1 MSKHIAILNAPFHG
15 HINPTLVV
23 VAELVRRGYRVTYI
37 TTPDFTEKVSSVG
50 AAVAHYTSTWPE
62 GKSAPEKVSDDEMAG
77 GPLKFLL
84 ENEAAVAGAA
94 PHFVGDEPDLLF
106 YDALMH
112 HAGRALATK
121 WSCPAVQ
128 SIPLFASNEHYSLNE
143 ALAGEFPSI
152 TPEHPKLV
160 EFFTRLTEFRETHNL
175 ATGSTGE
182 ILDGIEDL
190 NLVFMARSYQPAG
203 ETFDERF
210 VFVGPSL
217 IDRSTEEHWEPPQ
230 NDNPTLLITLGSV
243 WNARAE
249 FYKKAIAAF
258 ADLDWNVVIATGPNV
273 DPADLG
279 PIPANFEVKQRIPS
293 QLAVLEHGQVF
304 VTHSG
309 LGSTMESMY
318 YGTPLVAVPQ
328 AAELDLVALRTE
340 ELGLGLRI
348 PGDEVTPEA
357 LREAVLKVA
366 ADQEMQERCRVM
378 QKEVVEGGGAIRV
391 VDEIE
396 AYLARVRG

>member
-1 MSKHIAILNAPFHG
+1 MGKHIAILNAPFHG

-23 VAELVRRGYRVTYI
+23 VAELVRRGHRVTYI
-37 TTPDFTEKVSSVG
+37 TTPDFTNKVSSAG
-50 AAVAHYTSTWPE
+50 AGVAHYTSTWPE
-62 GKSAPEKVSDDEMAG
+62 GKEAPEKVSDDEMAG

-94 PHFVGDEPDLLF
+94 PHFENDVPDLLF
-106 YDALMH
+106 YDALMYF
-112 HAGRALATK
+112 AGRALATK
-121 WSCPAVQ
+121 WGCPAIQ
-128 SIPLFASNEHYSLNE
+128 SIPLFASNEHYSLNQ
-143 ALAGEFPSI
+143 ALGAEFPTI

-160 EFFTRLTEFRETHNL
+160 EFGARLGRFREDHGL
-175 ATGSTGE
+175 AGE
-182 ILDGIEDL
+182 SSSDILDGIEEL
-190 NLVFMARSYQPAG
+190 NMVFMARSYQPAG

-217 IDRSTEEHWEPPQ
+217 IDRSTEEHWEPPT
-230 NDNPTLLITLGSV
+230 NGKPTVLVTLGSV
-243 WNARAE
+243 WNARAD
-249 FYKKAIAAF
+249 FYRTCIEAF
-258 ADLDWNVVIATGPNV
+258 GDLDWNVVIATGPNV

-279 PIPANFEVKQRIPS
+279 PIPAHFEVKQRIAS

-309 LGSTMESMY
+309 LGSTMEAMY

-328 AAELDLVALRTE
+328 AAELDLVARRTV
-340 ELGLGLRI
+340 ELGLGVRLA
-348 PGDEVTPEA
+348 PEEVTAES
-357 LREAVLKVA
+357 LRAAVLAVA
-366 ADQEMQERCRVM
+366 ADEATQERARVM

-396 AYLARVRG
+396 ARLARSGA